1 MIAIYRDSDWKS
13 VDGSVDGSV
22 YSSGH
27 KTPRVAPMAQMVRI
41 RPETHAKLKAIAAEL
56 GKPLSEVLEDAVEV
70 LRRQRVLDATNE
82 AYAALKKD
90 PKAWKAAIAEREA
103 WDATLSDGL
112 EGK

>member
-1 MIAIYRDSDWKS
+1 MIAIFRDSHRKS
-13 VDGSVDGSV
+13 VDRTVDKEV
-22 YSSGH
+22 YSSGY
-27 KTPRVAPMAQMVRI
+27 KTPGVAAMAQMVRI

-90 PKAWKAAIAEREA
+90 PKAWKAAVAEREA

-112 EGK
+112 VGK